1 MADLLQIEGLTV
13 TFPSEDGPVPAVEDV
28 SLTLSPGETL
38 AIVGESGSGKSV
50 TALAMMGLLG
60 RATMQARR
68 LDFDGR
74 SLIGLTDSDWRHIRG
89 REIGMIFQDPMTSL
103 NPVLTIGRQLTEVF
117 ELHMRLSGKQ
127 ARDGAVELLERVGV
141 PSAASRLDQYPHHFS
156 GGMRQRVM
164 IAMAVACR
172 PKILIA
178 DEPTTALDVTI
189 QAQILEII
197 ADLQKSF
204 GMAIVMI
211 THDLG
216 VVAGIADRVAVMYS
230 GRVVEEGPTDQVFAA
245 PRMPYTRGLLASV
258 PRFDAADTELVAI
271 PGQPPDPM
279 HRPPGCAFGPR
290 CALATEACTREQ
302 PRLVRVG
309 DGHHAACLRTDA
321 TAVPRTREGA
331 QP

>member
-1 MADLLQIEGLTV
+1 MEPLLEIEGLSV
-13 TFPSEDGPVPAVEDV
+13 TFRSDAGPVPAVEDV
-28 SLTLSPGETL
+28 SLSLSPGETL

-60 RATMQARR
+60 RGAMAARR
-68 LDFDGR
+68 LDFGGR
-74 SLIGLTDSDWRHIRG
+74 SLIGLSDADWGHIRG

-117 ELHMRLSGKQ
+117 ELHMGLSGAA

-141 PSAASRLDQYPHHFS
+141 PSATSRLGQYPHHFS

-172 PKILIA
+172 PRILIA

-216 VVAGIADRVAVMYS
+216 VVAGIADRVAVMYA
-230 GRVVEEGPTDQVFAA
+230 GRVVEEGPTERVFAA

-258 PRFDAADTELVAI
+258 PRFDDDAAELVAI
-271 PGQPPDPM
+271 PGQPPDPR
-279 HRPPGCAFGPR
+279 HRPPGCAFAPR
-290 CALATEACTREQ
+290 CGLAMAACDREQ
-302 PRLVRVG
+302 PALRPMG
-309 DGHHAACLRTDA
+309 GGQSAACLRTDA
-321 TAVPRTREGA
+321 TALAGA
-331 QP
+331 AR